1 MMFEVQDLAVAS
13 PATVSR
19 CGMVYLEPS
28 ILGLMPF
35 VECWLK
41 RLPALLRPFEE
52 QFKSLFISFLE
63 VREATV
69 ASPDGGSRVLW
80 PASTGVGCLSSAGV
94 PRFRPVLG
102 EGSDHLN
109 QQQPDHESP
118 QAAGLL
124 LQALPAQRSETL
136 SGGLQ
141 PAHSCPA
148 CLSRGPRIPSSAS
161 CKRESDWL
169 TWFMHGTPPSGLLQ
183 RLRDDPCPHPLG
195 FLRPLSS
202 APASVLRASRRYR
215 PRS

>member
-1 MMFEVQDLAVAS
+1 MPKKGTGPWFSVLGDDLTLMGKGHCWTPGS
-13 PATVSR
+13 
-19 CGMVYLEPS
+19 
-28 ILGLMPF
+28 GLSCP
-35 VECWLK
+35 
-41 RLPALLRPFEE
+41 EE
-52 QFKSLFISFLE
+52 
-63 VREATV
+63 A
-69 ASPDGGSRVLW
+69 A
-80 PASTGVGCLSSAGV
+80 GCLSSAGV

-202 APASVLRASRRYR
+202 APASVLRASRRCR